1 MYEYACVHYMNKH
14 ACMCLCIY
22 MCIFEDLCMYAG
34 MDAYRY
40 VDAWVYGCTD
50 GSHVGEDAS

>member
-1 MYEYACVHYMNKH
+1 MNKH